1 MEAPLQNSE
10 RKFLRNLLKQGY
22 SFFGAIAGITII
34 LYFASAIGII
44 GIIEGELI
52 LIIGISAALLIGW
65 LINKNYWIDLR
76 NGEKIINIE
85 TVSDKSFKNDHV
97 PGSQRVSP
105 NFEMKEIQV
114 FYLIINSYQYTVK
127 QDLWDS
133 VSIGEKVELHFAPKS
148 KELLLI
154 QKA

>member
-114 FYLIINSYQYTVK
+114 FYLIINS
-127 QDLWDS
+127 
-133 VSIGEKVELHFAPKS
+133 
-148 KELLLI
+148 
-154 QKA
+154 